1 MKAKELL
8 DLSNDDLHLK
18 RKELKMDNFN
28 MRIQQQLGQ
37 LEKPHRIREN
47 RKDIARIETLLNQR
61 KQTAAVGAKK

>member
-8 DLSNDDLHLK
+8 ELSNDDLLLK

-28 MRIQQQLGQ
+28 MRLQQQLGQ

-47 RKDIARIETLLNQR
+47 RKDIARIETILTQR
-61 KQTAAVGAKK
+61 KTTAAAK

>member
-8 DLSNDDLHLK
+8 ELSNDDLHLK

-28 MRIQQQLGQ
+28 MRLQQQLGQ

-47 RKDIARIETLLNQR
+47 R
-61 KQTAAVGAKK
+61 

>member
-8 DLSNDDLHLK
+8 ELSNDDLLLK

-28 MRIQQQLGQ
+28 MRLQQQLGQ

-47 RKDIARIETLLNQR
+47 RKDIARIETILTQR
-61 KQTAAVGAKK
+61 KPTATAGAK

>member
-8 DLSNDDLHLK
+8 ELSNDDLLLK

-28 MRIQQQLGQ
+28 MRLQQQLGQ

-47 RKDIARIETLLNQR
+47 RKDVARIETILTQR
-61 KQTAAVGAKK
+61 NKKTVAAK